1 MRLEKI
7 KYTNFR
13 GLKTGELSFEKDLTV
28 IIGKNG
34 AGKTSVL
41 SAVAIALS
49 WIIARFKSEK
59 LNGQYIDIDSITNP
73 HWHSMIEYK
82 FDEFEDNITIP
93 NKSKQGI
100 SKRFSLNIE
109 TLKNYTSN
117 KKNEFEESGFKN
129 SVPTFVYYGVKR
141 AVVDIPLRIRNKEYT
156 LLDTYKDCLNGAAN
170 FRDFFTW
177 FRNQEDIENELKLN
191 GCQQPNK
198 CTRELDTF
206 RKALSIFMPEYK
218 GIRVQRSPLRMQL
231 WKDNEIVYANQ
242 LSDGEKTFLALIGD
256 LCHRLVLANP
266 TLPDPLQ
273 GEGIVLI
280 DEIDLHLHP
289 EWQGD
294 FATKLNEVFPNIQ
307 FIITTHSPHVINRIA
322 PEKIRILNKNNVE
335 CPDYSYG
342 MPVSVVLED
351 IMGLSKQQPD
361 KVKQA
366 IEHIHDAINNKEIDL
381 AEKYCK
387 ELQELTPGHPD
398 LVRFSKIIE
407 RYKRKENV

>member
-13 GLKTGELSFEKDLTV
+13 GLKTGELSFEKDLTAV
-28 IIGKNG
+28 IGKNG

-82 FDEFEDNITIP
+82 FDEFEDTITIP

-206 RKALSIFMPEYK
+206 RKALSVFMPEYK

-231 WKDNEIVYANQ
+231 WKNNEIVYANQ

-294 FATKLNEVFPNIQ
+294 FAENLSKVFPNIQ
-307 FIITTHSPHVINRIA
+307 FIITTHSPHVISRID
-322 PEKIRILNKNNVE
+322 PNKIRILSHDCILNTN
-335 CPDYSYG
+335 YSYG
-342 MPVSVVLED
+342 MPLNVILKDV
-351 IMGLSKQQPD
+351 MGLSSQQPEEIRKIFEEIQEALSTMNIPAAEASINKLQ
-361 KVKQA
+361 KVVP
-366 IEHIHDAINNKEIDL
+366 EHPE
-381 AEKYCK
+381 
-387 ELQELTPGHPD
+387 
-398 LVRFSKIIE
+398 LVRLTKIIE
-407 RYKRKENV
+407 RYKRR